1 VDRRLLTAGLVFL
14 PRYLQYR
21 RFRTRPLW
29 VTFDVTRNCPSRC
42 LYCTSWGENEKDLT
56 TEQVKHVIDR
66 LKAMGAVYLGLSGG
80 EPLVRRDIVD
90 VVRYARERDLLVGI
104 NTSGMIHS
112 ETLFADLM
120 DAGLNA
126 LAFSIDGAR
135 AETHERVRKRNPWR
149 RVIAAIRLAVRIRQE
164 KGSPIRISTSTVIS
178 RENVHELSEIAD
190 LRRQLGADRNN
201 FQPAWEQK
209 PVEGFYDK
217 YGFGPQD
224 RALLEQTRDLLK
236 TLPDG
241 NIPEY
246 YDLLPEFYADYA
258 KVAQMECFAG
268 RAFVYVDHEGTL
280 YPCNQ
285 FMEPLGSLLTE
296 DPVAFLER
304 REAKETVR
312 KAAAQQ
318 CPGCTFVC
326 NMERNVLLGAVTRP
340 VKLAR
345 MVRGRI

>member
-1 VDRRLLTAGLVFL
+1 MGKPLLKAGLAFL

-21 RFRTRPLW
+21 QFRTRPLW

-56 TEQVKHVIDR
+56 TEQVTHIIDR

-80 EPLVRRDIVD
+80 EPLLRRDIVD
-90 VVRYARERDLLVGI
+90 VVGYATRRGFLVGI
-104 NTSGMIHS
+104 NTSGMIQS
-112 ETLFADLM
+112 EKLFSELM

-149 RVIAAIRLAVRIRQE
+149 RVITAIQLAVRIRQE

-178 RENVHELSEIAD
+178 RENVHELTEIAE

-209 PVEGFYDK
+209 PVAGFYDK
-217 YGFGPQD
+217 YGFGPED

-241 NIPEY
+241 NIAEY
-246 YDLLPEFYADYA
+246 YDLLPDFYADYA

-285 FMEPLGSLLTE
+285 FMQPLGSLLTE
-296 DPVAFLER
+296 APEEFLER
-304 REAKETVR
+304 LEVKDTVR

-326 NMERNVLLGAVTRP
+326 NMERNVLLGAVTHP
-340 VKLAR
+340 VKLAK
-345 MVRGRI
+345 MVRARI